1 MPVHGGVWRGLVSG
15 SVMIFQV
22 LAVSAW
28 SAPASLGTVRGA
40 RTVEYTLNADRTW
53 LPLRGQSYPV
63 MPGMQLRSKATYAT
77 IELIDG
83 SRMNLL
89 PFSMAQVQ
97 ETPDTI
103 QISLLYG
110 RLSFKLPAATRIEIL
125 TPSARLEPQRQET
138 MVGELFVNNGG
149 TTGLKMTTGVL
160 QVEELADA
168 HEVRL
173 ASLDPV
179 FIPTRPISPGQL
191 FSSDA
196 PSTSGAGAKGVFTP
210 KGESIGYLQ
219 TDGQLIVQ
227 PGFTADL
234 TRPFPT
240 KMVRLA
246 MATIPEATESDA
258 MPLFDVNGKYLGYLN
273 GSDFY
278 PQERVAQAFQGGTS
292 GRGSTTGGGFS
303 STDLLGVGA
312 VLGTGGAI
320 MGLGFSGAFT
330 SDDEGGGTQA
340 AVTPPPGGGA
350 PPPPAPPAPPPP
362 SPPAPPPGPPPAPP
376 PPASPLLPLRFR

>member
-15 SVMIFQV
+15 SVMMFQV
-22 LAVSAW
+22 LAVHAW

-40 RTVEYTLNADRTW
+40 RTVEFTLNADRTW

-63 MPGMQLRSKATYAT
+63 MSGMQLRSKATYAT

-83 SRMNLL
+83 SRINLL

-110 RLSFKLPAATRIEIL
+110 RLSFKLPTTTRVEIL
-125 TPSARLEPQRQET
+125 TPSARLEPQRREA
-138 MVGELFVNNGG
+138 MVGEVFVNNGG

-160 QVEELADA
+160 RVEELADA
-168 HEVRL
+168 HKVRL

-179 FIPTRPISPGQL
+179 FIPTRPTSPGLL
-191 FSSDA
+191 FSSDPHA
-196 PSTSGAGAKGVFTP
+196 TSAAGAKGVFTP

-219 TDGQLIVQ
+219 TDGQLVVRA
-227 PGFTADL
+227 GFTADL

-240 KMVRLA
+240 KLVRLA

-258 MPLFDVNGKYLGYLN
+258 MPLFDVHGKYLGYLN
-273 GSDFY
+273 GADFY
-278 PQERVAQAFQGGTS
+278 PQERVAQAIQCGTSGQGGT
-292 GRGSTTGGGFS
+292 TGVGFS
-303 STDLLGVGA
+303 TADLIGVGA

-320 MGLGFSGAFT
+320 IGMGFSGVFT
-330 SDDEGGGTQA
+330 SNDNGGGTQA

-350 PPPPAPPAPPPP
+350 PPPPAPPPPA
-362 SPPAPPPGPPPAPP
+362 PPAPPPPPAPPAPP

>member
-1 MPVHGGVWRGLVSG
+1 MPAHRGVWLGFVSG
-15 SVMIFQV
+15 SVMMFQV
-22 LAVSAW
+22 MAVHAW

-40 RTVEYTLNADRTW
+40 RTVEYALNADRTW

-63 MPGMQLRSKATYAT
+63 MPGMQLRSKATYAA

-83 SRMNLL
+83 SRINLL

-97 ETPDTI
+97 ETADTI
-103 QISLLYG
+103 KISLLYG
-110 RLSFKLPAATRIEIL
+110 RLSFKLPSATRVEIL
-125 TPSARLEPQRQET
+125 TPSARLEPQRREA
-138 MVGELFVNNGG
+138 MVGEVFVNNGG
-149 TTGLKMTTGVL
+149 TTGLKMTTGTL

-179 FIPTRPISPGQL
+179 FIPTRPISPGPL
-191 FSSDA
+191 FSSDP
-196 PSTSGAGAKGVFTP
+196 PSTSAAGAKGVFTP

-219 TDGQLIVQ
+219 TDGHLIVK

-234 TRPFPT
+234 THPFPT

-246 MATIPEATESDA
+246 MAAIPEATESDV
-258 MPLFDVNGKYLGYLN
+258 MPLFDVHGKYLGYLN
-273 GSDFY
+273 GADFY

-292 GRGSTTGGGFS
+292 GRGGATAGGFS
-303 STDLLGVGA
+303 TNDLLGVGA
-312 VLGTGGAI
+312 VVGTGGAI
-320 MGLGFSGAFT
+320 MGLGLSGVFS
-330 SDDEGGGTQA
+330 SDDNGGSTQA
-340 AVTPPPGGGA
+340 AVTPPPGGGTP

-362 SPPAPPPGPPPAPP
+362 PAPPAPP
-376 PPASPLLPLRFR
+376 PPPPPPASPILPLRVR